1 MRDPFPIA
9 PPQALVSA
17 VKPLAD
23 ALSLYTLPLHAHEVL
38 FAFAFYTFIGFVV
51 SPRLSPVLA
60 GRHYTKLPTRTKIN
74 WDVHVVSFV
83 QSCIICCLSV
93 YIILYDEERRSWR
106 ESGRYE
112 ERIWG
117 YSGITGLCQSFALGY
132 FLWDLWMCSWH
143 VDIFGWGMLA
153 HAVSATTVFS
163 LGYRP
168 FVYFYC
174 PVFLLYELSSPF
186 LNIHW
191 FCDKLGLTGSVY
203 QAVNGAFLTSTF
215 FFCRICWGT
224 YSSVRTFYDFYTA
237 IAAGHSSQRPTGIIG
252 EDKRL
257 PGQNW
262 NSGDVGLYYREHA
275 DQTTAF
281 MGEEYLPLWL
291 ACSYLL
297 ANLTLNLLNIFWFS
311 KMVQTIRKR
320 FDPPWGT
327 KGVGPEV
334 AHWQPAERGEAEKKA
349 AELHRAGKGSV
360 KAARMRAEEVM
371 NGDVEVEGEPEI
383 QRGVYADGHKSIEVS
398 GTTRRSGRS
407 RRKA

>member
-17 VKPLAD
+17 VKPFAD
-23 ALSLYTLPLHAHEVL
+23 ALSLSTLPLHAHEVL
-38 FAFAFYTFIGFVV
+38 FAFALYTFIGFVL
-51 SPRLSPVLA
+51 SPRLSARFA
-60 GRHYTKLPTRTKIN
+60 GPHYNKLSKRTKIN

-83 QSCIICCLSV
+83 QSCVICSFSL
-93 YIILYDEERRSWR
+93 YIILFDEERKGWR
-106 ESGRYE
+106 EYGRWE

-117 YSGITGLCQSFALGY
+117 YSGLTGLCQSFALGY

-143 VDIFGWGMLA
+143 VGIFGWGMLA
-153 HAVSATTVFS
+153 HAISATSVFS

-191 FCDKLGLTGSVY
+191 FCDKLDLTGSIY
-203 QAVNGAFLTSTF
+203 QAINGAFLTATF
-215 FFCRICWGT
+215 FLCRICWGT
-224 YSSVRTFYDFYTA
+224 YSSFRTFYDIYTA
-237 IAAGHSSQRPTGIIG
+237 LAAGRSQRPTGVVLG
-252 EDKRL
+252 EDKTL
-257 PGQNW
+257 PGNQW
-262 NSGDVGLYYREHA
+262 QSGDVGLYYREQE
-275 DQTTAF
+275 QTTAF
-281 MGEEYLPLWL
+281 MGEAYLPLWL
-291 ACSYLL
+291 AASYLL
-297 ANLTLNLLNIFWFS
+297 ANLTLNLLNIFWFT

-334 AHWQPAERGEAEKKA
+334 AHWQPAEREEAERKA

-360 KAARMRAEEVM
+360 KAARMRAEEVI
-371 NGDVEVEGEPEI
+371 NGAVEVDGAPEI
-383 QRGVYADGHKSIEVS
+383 QRGVYADGHKSLEVS